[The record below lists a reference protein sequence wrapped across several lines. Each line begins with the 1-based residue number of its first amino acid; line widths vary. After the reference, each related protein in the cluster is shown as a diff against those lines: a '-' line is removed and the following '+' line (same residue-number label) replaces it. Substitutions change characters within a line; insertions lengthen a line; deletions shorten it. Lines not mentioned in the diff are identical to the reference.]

1 MPNDTPNPAGAVRR
15 LLRLAGQSAC
25 AGPCDRELLERFVM
39 DRSESAFAALLGR
52 HGSMVLSVCRRY
64 LRDPRDAEDAFQAT
78 FLVLARKAGTVRW
91 RESIAGWLFDV
102 ASRVA
107 KKAAVQAARRHK
119 REGGSTAQ
127 APELPAPVSPPA
139 TDLGAL
145 QATLDEELRK
155 LPEKLRT
162 PVVLCHLEGLSQDEV
177 ARQLGISDGQLRG
190 RLYRAREKLRENLIR
205 RGFTLSAVLLALT
218 VGPKAQAVPALLAT
232 ATLRVALTNPAAAN
246 ATVLTL
252 THGVTQEMS
261 RNLSFSVVIALL
273 GLLGLGAVGFALA
286 PSGSTPTL
294 PADVPLAGTAT
305 QPPLP
310 AANEQPLAVADDN
323 KDDDKK
329 PEEKVD
335 RIFGWLTT
343 VTPDKNSFRV
353 KIDDG
358 EETEINLD
366 SKTKVR
372 FGKKPIA
379 VADLKPN
386 MRVELIYR
394 GASNTPSEVVA
405 SWRHSHSEVKSLDL
419 AKSTLTI
426 HVENDGIEF
435 EVALTVTP
443 DATILVDKLP
453 AGLADVMPGRKALLK
468 LGLDKKTVIGIE
480 AEGNK
485 LDIPALVKSYDA
497 VANTLLVEFDA
508 EADDFGRRVTLALP
522 VNADAKVR
530 LAGADAKL
538 TDLLPRMPVRLRMT
552 DDRKAV
558 AGILAAHPLPERKD
572 DD

>member
-15 LLRLAGQSAC
+15 LLRLAGQSTC

-39 DRSESAFAALLGR
+39 DRSESAFATLLGR

-107 KKAAVQAARRHK
+107 KKAAVQAARRSK
-119 REGGSTAQ
+119 REGGSTVH
-127 APELPAPVSPPA
+127 APEPSAPPPP
-139 TDLGAL
+139 TSDLGTL
-145 QATLDEELRK
+145 QAVLDEELQK

-190 RLYRAREKLRENLIR
+190 RLYRARERLRENLIR

-218 VGPKAQAVPALLAT
+218 VGPKVQAVPALLAT
-232 ATLRVALTNPAAAN
+232 ATLRVAVTNPAAAS
-246 ATVLTL
+246 AVVLTL
-252 THGVTQEMS
+252 AHGVTQEMS
-261 RNLSFSVVIALL
+261 RNLSFSVVITLL

-286 PSGSTPTL
+286 PSGDTPPL
-294 PADVPLAGTAT
+294 PADVPSARTAT
-305 QPPLP
+305 PPSTP
-310 AANEQPLAVADDN
+310 VADEHPFAVADDN
-323 KDDDKK
+323 NDDDKK

-335 RIFGWLTT
+335 RIFGWLRSVNT
-343 VTPDKNSFRV
+343 DKNSFRL

-366 SKTKVR
+366 GKTKVR

-379 VADLKPN
+379 LADLKPN

-394 GASNTPSEVVA
+394 GTSNTPSEVVA

-419 AKSTLTI
+419 AKNTLTI
-426 HVENDGIEF
+426 HVDNDGIEF
-435 EVALTVTP
+435 EVVLTVTP

-558 AGILAAHPLPERKD
+558 AGILAAHPLPERKED
-572 DD
+572 D